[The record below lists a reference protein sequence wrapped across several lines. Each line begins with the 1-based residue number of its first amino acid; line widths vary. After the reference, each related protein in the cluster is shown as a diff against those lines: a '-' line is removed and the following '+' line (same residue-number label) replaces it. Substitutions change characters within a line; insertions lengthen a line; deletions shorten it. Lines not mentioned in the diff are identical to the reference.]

1 MSRALRHIHS
11 MPSKKTIEQGFSDI
25 KEKNDL
31 RWAHSRIEKMKRRR
45 CLLAAMNLNQLA
57 NYLWEDEAPSFLFV
71 RVAFCSLHFYRNHP
85 LFMEQN
91 GFQTNV

>member
-25 KEKNDL
+25 KEKHDL

-45 CLLAAMNLNQLA
+45 CLLTAMNLNQLA
-57 NYLWEDEAPSFLFV
+57 NYLWEDEAPSFPFI
-71 RVAFCSLHFYRNHP
+71 A
-85 LFMEQN
+85 
-91 GFQTNV
+91 